1 MKEVIKSLLQHE
13 IARKVEEFREM
24 KLYTSVASEKF
35 FAFPPD
41 CGSNFDPQFVTSY
54 YFEGLL
60 EALVQEDSEH
70 YGELHKVLLRRRL
83 RSHLKND
90 PDSKKFGFYSSAHTR
105 SIRSLLGSIVFNT
118 RLARVSMAIRPETS
132 QTLNFNKR

>member
-60 EALVQEDSEH
+60 EALVQETLNITENFTKSSSDVDCDRTLKTILTRKSLGFTRRRTLGASGL
-70 YGELHKVLLRRRL
+70 YSVQSSSTRGWQGFPWQSDRKLHKL
-83 RSHLKND
+83 
-90 PDSKKFGFYSSAHTR
+90 
-105 SIRSLLGSIVFNT
+105 
-118 RLARVSMAIRPETS
+118 
-132 QTLNFNKR
+132 